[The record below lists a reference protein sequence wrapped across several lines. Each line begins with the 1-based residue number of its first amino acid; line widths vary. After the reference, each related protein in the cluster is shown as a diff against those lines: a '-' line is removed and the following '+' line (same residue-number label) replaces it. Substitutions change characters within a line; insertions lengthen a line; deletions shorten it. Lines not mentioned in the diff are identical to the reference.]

1 MAEGRRGWKIGEKVL
16 FGIFG
21 VFVLLA
27 GIGFYFMQAAV
38 QKHPGMFKVT
48 THYNLSAE
56 GQKGSS
62 IFLNQGC
69 TDCHRAIQDGTNSG
83 LSLDG
88 EGSKHDEK
96 WIYAFLKHPEET
108 YGAKTIDH
116 HDAAASSAG
125 AAPPTAASYAANP
138 AAAAYVAALPDEKL
152 RALAVFLSELTAD
165 VGSTSGAQPPEAHD
179 GFIDKMVGLWAP
191 DSWKGKFRDIRKE
204 GNQ

>member
-27 GIGFYFMQAAV
+27 GIGFYFMDAAV
-38 QKHPGMFKVT
+38 QKHPAMFKMT

-56 GQKGSS
+56 GQEGSS
-62 IFLNQGC
+62 IFLKQGC

-88 EGSKHDEK
+88 EGSKRDVK
-96 WIYAFLKHPEET
+96 WIYAFLKHPEQT
-108 YGAKTIDH
+108 YGATTIDH
-116 HDAAASSAG
+116 RD
-125 AAPPTAASYAANP
+125 PP
-138 AAAAYVAALPDEKL
+138 AAAAYVASLPDDKIH
-152 RALAVFLSELTAD
+152 ALAVFLSELTAD
-165 VGSTSGAQPPEAHD
+165 RGSTSAEMPPEAHD